1 MNQLGLPL
9 TLDSK
14 MLLSNF
20 VKEKNKHVV
29 DFLLDLFVQKSA
41 NIVHIFGPPSS
52 GKTHLLQGCAFKAL
66 DEELNVVYIDFLQDA
81 PEDVLVGLEVNDWVC
96 IDNVESLNTVQ
107 QRDLFNLYNKSNG
120 TGLKLIVSSTI
131 LPSEL
136 ELLEDLKTRLSLATI
151 FSLQIPDDDIK
162 RIIIE
167 HQVADKNISIDS
179 KIYDYLFKYY
189 SRDLTGLLS
198 VIDRLDKASL
208 QEKNNITIPLV
219 KQVLKI

>member
-1 MNQLGLPL
+1 V
-9 TLDSK
+9 
-14 MLLSNF
+14 F
-20 VKEKNKHVV
+20 
-29 DFLLDLFVQKSA
+29 
-41 NIVHIFGPPSS
+41 
-52 GKTHLLQGCAFKAL
+52 
-66 DEELNVVYIDFLQDA
+66 
-81 PEDVLVGLEVNDWVC
+81 DWVC

-198 VIDRLDKASL
+198 LIDRLDKASL